1 MNTKFAVISS
11 VSLLAVTLVAAHAQG
26 PGNQGPPPA
35 LVRVD
40 VAKIIKVAPTVW
52 QPGAVVARDSARV
65 AAEVE
70 GRLDQVAEVGEQV
83 EVQGVLARI
92 DDVELKLQTDEARA
106 VVERERSRKAFA
118 EQELKRLAGLADK
131 GLITRSRL
139 DQARTERDAAAGEW
153 LAARAR
159 LARLQDRLARTVI
172 KAPFAGIVAERF
184 RRPGERVE
192 PGNEVVRLVNPD
204 SLEVQVRVTHANLPH
219 LRQGTRLIVEAGSDS
234 TETEVRSIVP
244 IGDDVSR
251 LYDVRLA
258 LPGNNWPAGT
268 SVRVAVPTS
277 LPREVIAVPRD
288 ALVLRQAGISLFKVG
303 EGNQAVKVDVS
314 TGVAQGE
321 WIEVSGDI
329 KPGDRI
335 VTRGNERLRPGQPLR
350 IAAQP
355 S

>member
-1 MNTKFAVISS
+1 MNTRIAVISS
-11 VSLLAVTLVAAHAQG
+11 VPLLAAILTAAHAQG
-26 PGNQGPPPA
+26 PGDQGPPPA

-40 VAKIIKVAPTVW
+40 VAKIIRVAPTVW

-70 GRLDQVAEVGEQV
+70 GRLEQVAEVGDQV
-83 EVQGVLARI
+83 
-92 DDVELKLQTDEARA
+92 QTDEARA

-118 EQELKRLAGLADK
+118 EQELERLKGLADK

-139 DQARTERDAAAGEW
+139 DQASTERDAAAGEW

-192 PGNEVVRLVNPD
+192 PGNEVVLLVNPD
-204 SLEVQVRVTHANLPH
+204 SLEVQVRVTHESLPH
-219 LRQGTRLIVEAGSDS
+219 LKLGTKLIVEAVPDS
-234 TETEVRSIVP
+234 VEADVRSIVP
-244 IGDDVSR
+244 VGDAVSR

-268 SVRVAVPTS
+268 SLKVAVPTS

-329 KPGDRI
+329 KPGDQI